1 MGENNSNSNNTKGTS
16 DNDNYKLQIN
26 TTGKWRLDLTIN
38 GKYSSD
44 ESTGQ
49 KTIDVGDVETASV
62 TVNQYEG
69 GSTDVYLLDPNN
81 NVVGEGSTSSEGVG
95 TIYFYYSK

>member
-1 MGENNSNSNNTKGTS
+1 MSGNNSNNTKDTS
-16 DNDNYKLQIN
+16 TADNYKLQIN

-38 GKYSSD
+38 EKYSSD
-44 ESTGQ
+44 ESIGS
-49 KTIDVGDVETASV
+49 KTIPVEDVKTASV

-69 GSTDVYLLDPNN
+69 GPTEVYLLDPNN
-81 NVVGEGSTSSEGVG
+81 NIVGEGSTSSEGVG